1 MFNHESRTGSQRHS
15 SNPRASLP
23 AARVSGA
30 LTCALVAFSTIA
42 MAPASALANAG
53 FIERNLGQTD
63 ASVDFV
69 ARAGNYTGL
78 ISRDTLVLM
87 TTTRET
93 QALEPGNRN
102 RQDQRPSGFERH
114 VAQMRLLGAQAGAP
128 AQTHSLDGRS
138 HYLTG
143 NSPEAWI
150 RNVEHVGD
158 VRYPHVYPGI
168 DLVYTWEDAQLRYDF
183 VVAPEA
189 DPSLIRLT
197 FIGANEVSIGDDQQL
212 QVKLPEVTLSNRA
225 PYVYQHTEQGL
236 RTIDGAF
243 DVAENG
249 EVSFVLAQA
258 HDPAQTLVIDPVIE
272 FTQYLGG
279 SGEDIGNGLAVNPDG
294 SVWVTGTTDSLDFAT
309 VGEIDDTNNGG
320 IDVFVTRLS
329 ATGSVLSATYLGG
342 SEDDIAHVVAVD
354 DSGNPHIG
362 GYTLSS
368 DFPTV
373 NAAQATF
380 AGAESN
386 IFGAG
391 DGFVVKLNA
400 SGDALIYATFLGGV
414 DLANFFLG
422 FEWVRSIFVDDAGNA
437 WVAGETAA
445 PDFPA
450 TTAINGR
457 GCLQDEEGLRSLF
470 VGDAFVAR
478 FTPTGALDLSFC
490 YGAGE
495 RDAGR
500 GISVDSA
507 GNIYLNGFSRS
518 DDFPTT
524 AGAVQETQGSTGLFY
539 DAFAAKFDA
548 GTLAPQYATLLG
560 GNDTE
565 FTQESA
571 VGSDG
576 SLYLVGVTGSP
587 DFPTTGGAFQTSYAG
602 PVNAILGNQFDAMV
616 VRLSA
621 DGSSLLF
628 STYLGGNGEDNGW
641 GLSVTDAGY
650 VHIASSTESADF
662 PSVAA
667 VQAQKGETFGVAVAT
682 GTDTALTNAVVIRDR
697 FSGTGDDLDMYV
709 VAANDG
715 QNVIHRRND
724 ADGSWS
730 SSNIGP
736 ASGNSQGI
744 AVGLTDGFFPDLV
757 VANDGA
763 PNHYYVNDE
772 TSGFNAPV
780 DIGAESDASRA
791 IAIGGFTGS
800 SNLDVVVAN
809 YNQANRLYAGPF
821 SASSAP
827 VDMIGAVRATTSV
840 AVGDVNGDLFDDI
853 VFGNQDQSNRV
864 YTRNAGGAGYGLAAN
879 ITSDAHDTRDVALG
893 DVNGD
898 GFLDIVAGNYN
909 QPNRL
914 YLNDG
919 AGGFPTGTDIGT
931 DVHATTSVLFA
942 AVDRDDTLDL
952 IVTGD
957 DTNLYYLN
965 DGAGNFTLAGMVDV
979 AMGAASD
986 LSRIDEGCAACFPY
1000 DYEVFAARMG
1010 DTNLAYAHQPFDLY
1024 ITTLTPDGS
1033 ALAFSSFV
1041 GGNGDDTAFWGLDL
1055 DSSGNAWV
1063 AGTTNSSFFPSASNT
1078 YAGGKSD
1085 AVVVKIAIDMDVD
1098 GVPDTLDNCTTFVNP
1113 AQQDTDGDGFGNR
1126 CDADLDN
1133 DNTVNFTD
1141 LTLLKA
1147 AFFST
1152 PGSANWNPDADFDGN
1167 AAVDFTDLS
1176 IMKGMFFQ
1184 PPGPNGELLQ

>member
-15 SNPRASLP
+15 SSQRASLP

-30 LTCALVAFSTIA
+30 LACAIVAFGTIA
-42 MAPASALANAG
+42 LAPLSALANAG
-53 FIERNLGQTD
+53 FIEKNLGQTS

-69 ARAGNYTGL
+69 ARAGEYTGL
-78 ISRDTLVLM
+78 IARDTLVLIS
-87 TTTRET
+87 TTGESEP
-93 QALEPGNRN
+93 LEAGSRH
-102 RQDQRPSGFERH
+102 RQDQRPTAFQRH
-114 VAQMRLLGAQAGAP
+114 VAQMQLIGAQAGAA
-128 AQTHSLDGRS
+128 AQSTPLSGRS
-138 HYLTG
+138 HYLKG
-143 NSPEAWI
+143 ASPEAWI
-150 RNVEHVGD
+150 RNVEHVSD
-158 VRYPHVYPGI
+158 VRYEQVYPGI
-168 DLVYTWEDAQLRYDF
+168 DLLYTWEDAHLRYDF
-183 VVAPEA
+183 VVAPNA
-189 DPSLIRLT
+189 DPSVIKLA
-197 FIGANEVSIGDDQQL
+197 FVGASDISIGEDQQL
-212 QVKLPEVTLSNRA
+212 QVKLPEVTLNNRA

-236 RTIDGAF
+236 RTIDGHF
-243 DVAENG
+243 EVAENG
-249 EVSFVLAQA
+249 EVSFALTQA
-258 HDPAQTLVIDPVIE
+258 HDPAKMLVIDPVIE
-272 FTQYLGG
+272 FTQYMGG

-294 SVWVTGTTDSLDFAT
+294 TVWVTGTTDSLDFST
-309 VGEIDDTNNGG
+309 IGEIDDSNNGG
-320 IDVFVTRLS
+320 IDVFLTRLS
-329 ATGSVLSATYLGG
+329 ATGAVLSATYLGG

-354 DSGNPHIG
+354 STGNPHIG

-368 DFPTV
+368 DFPSV
-373 NAAQATF
+373 NAAQPTF

-386 IFGAG
+386 VFGAG
-391 DGFVVKLNA
+391 DGFVAKLNA
-400 SGDALIYATFLGGV
+400 NGDALVYATFIGGE

-422 FEWVRSIFVDDAGNA
+422 FEWVRSIFIDDAGNA

-470 VGDAFVAR
+470 VGDAFVAKY
-478 FTPTGALDLSFC
+478 TPAGALDLSFC

-500 GISVDSA
+500 GISVDGT
-507 GNIYLNGFSRS
+507 GNIYLSGFSRS

-524 AGAVQETQGSTGLFY
+524 AGAVQETQGSTGLLY

-548 GTLAPQYATLLG
+548 LTLAPQYATLIG

-571 VGSDG
+571 LGSDG

-587 DFPTTGGAFQTSYAG
+587 NFPTTAGAFQTSYAG
-602 PVNAILGNQFDAMV
+602 PVNTILGNQFDAV
-616 VRLSA
+616 VLRLSA
-621 DGSSLLF
+621 DGSNLLF
-628 STYLGGNGEDNGW
+628 STFLGGNGEDNGW
-641 GLSVTDAGY
+641 GLAVTNAGY

-662 PSVAA
+662 PTVAA
-667 VQAQKGETFGVAVAT
+667 VQAQKGETFGVPVAT
-682 GTDTALTNAVVIRDR
+682 GTDTALTHAIAAERL

-715 QNVIHRRND
+715 QNVMHRRND

-730 SSNIGP
+730 SANIGP
-736 ASGNSQGI
+736 ASGNSNGI

-757 VANDGA
+757 VANDGS

-772 TSGFNAPV
+772 TSGFNSAV
-780 DIGAESDASRA
+780 NIGAESDATRDV
-791 IAIGGFTGS
+791 AIGSFTGS
-800 SNLDVVVAN
+800 SNLDIVVAN

-840 AVGDVNGDLFDDI
+840 AIGDVNGDLFDDI
-853 VFGNQDQSNRV
+853 VFGNQNQSNRV

-879 ITSDAHDTRDVALG
+879 ITADANDTRDVALG

-898 GFLDIVAGNYN
+898 GFADIVAGNYN

-965 DGAGNFTLAGMVDV
+965 DGAGNFTLAGMIDL

-986 LSRIDEGCAACFPY
+986 LTRVDEGCAACFPY
-1000 DYEVFAARMG
+1000 EYEVFAARAG
-1010 DTNLAYAHQPFDLY
+1010 ATNLAYAHQPFDLY
-1024 ITTLTPDGS
+1024 VSTLTPDGS

-1041 GGNGDDTAFWGLDL
+1041 GGDGDDTAFWGLDL
-1055 DSSGNAWV
+1055 DTSGNAWV
-1063 AGTTNSSFFPSASNT
+1063 AATTNSTFFPAAANT

-1085 AVVVKIAIDMDVD
+1085 VVVVKIAIDMDVD

-1113 AQQDTDGDGFGNR
+1113 AQQDTNGDGFGNR

-1133 DNTVNFTD
+1133 DDTVNFTD

-1152 PGSANWNPDADFDGN
+1152 PGSANWNPDADFDSN
-1167 AAVDFTDLS
+1167 NTVDFTDLS